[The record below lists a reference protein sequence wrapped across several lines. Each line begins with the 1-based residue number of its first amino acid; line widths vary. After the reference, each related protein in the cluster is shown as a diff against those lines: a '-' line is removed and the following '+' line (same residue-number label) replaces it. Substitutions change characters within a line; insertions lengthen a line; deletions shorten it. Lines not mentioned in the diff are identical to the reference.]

1 MTLSLLNPVS
11 IADAMLTSSTV
22 AEPAAGETAWNAATS
37 YTVGQRVIRTTTHR
51 IYENLIA
58 GVDATL
64 PENATSATLTTPRW
78 LDYGPTSRWAMFD
91 SVVSTPTTI
100 ATPLT
105 VVLHPGQHNAVFLA
119 GLDAEDYTITV
130 KDAPGGA
137 VVFTQSGTL
146 EASMPPD
153 YYEHFFDRF
162 RPLTDLLVTDIP
174 PYNNA
179 EITITLTKGSGNV
192 SCGIVALGDLRPLGA
207 TQYGAK
213 AKPKTY
219 SYIGIDDFGNNT
231 IVRRKSAKD
240 MSATA
245 FLAVSEADTVLD
257 AITSVLDVPCVWVG
271 MEGDGYTGLRV
282 FGLGSGEVS
291 YDYPQDCLLNLE
303 VKGLI

>member
-1 MTLSLLNPVS
+1 MTLSLLPPVL
-11 IADAMLTSSTV
+11 ITDAMFISSTV
-22 AEPAAGETAWNAATS
+22 SEPAAGETAWNAATNYS
-37 YTVGQRVIRTTTHR
+37 VGDRVIRTTTHR

-78 LDYGPTSRWAMFD
+78 LDYGPTNKWAMLD

-105 VVLHPGQHNAVFLA
+105 IVLHPGQHNAIFMA
-119 GLDAEDYTITV
+119 AIDASDYSITV
-130 KDAPGGA
+130 KDAPGGT
-137 VVFTQSGTL
+137 VVFTETGTL

-162 RPLTDLLVTDIP
+162 KPQTDLLVTDIP
-174 PYNNA
+174 PYVDC
-179 EITITLTKGSGNV
+179 EVTITLTKGSGNV
-192 SCGIVALGDLRPLGA
+192 SCGILALGDLRQLGL
-207 TQYGAK
+207 TQYGAR

-219 SYIGIDDFGNNT
+219 SYISIDDFGNNT
-231 IVRRKSAKD
+231 IVRRKAAKD

-245 FLAVSEADTVLD
+245 WLALSEANTVLD
-257 AITSVLDVPCVWVG
+257 DITAVLDVPCAVIAV
-271 MEGDGYTGLRV
+271 EGAEYTGLRV
-282 FGLGSGEVS
+282 FGLISGEVS
-291 YDYPQDCLLNLE
+291 YDYPQDCLLSIE